1 MGTDIIAIIKASA
14 AMGAAEAI
22 RRLNPSG
29 DRISQRQ
36 AAKEF
41 GLGFLRKNSGRLTV
55 TSNGNRLEYSRAE
68 LEQVKA
74 STSVAA
80 MVARI
85 EEHLIRQTS

>member
-1 MGTDIIAIIKASA
+1 MSNDIIAIIKASA

-22 RRLNPSG
+22 RKLNPSA

-36 AAKEF
+36 AVKEF
-41 GLGFLRKNSGRLTV
+41 GIGFIKRNADRLTV
-55 TSNGNRLEYSRAE
+55 TYNGNRREYSRAE

-80 MVARI
+80 MVAKI
-85 EEHLIRQTS
+85 ENYITEHK